1 MGGRYS
7 VRGYRENQLVRENAF
22 LFSVESR
29 IPVIPSVMGP
39 HFTAH
44 FAPFIDVGHSW
55 NAKIDTPSPK
65 TLASIGVGLR
75 LGFFD
80 RAFANVYWG
89 QQLNH
94 VSDPPPGGNLQD
106 HGVHVQFIMNIL

>member
-1 MGGRYS
+1 M
-7 VRGYRENQLVRENAF
+7 RENAF
-22 LFSVESR
+22 LASVESR

-39 HFTAH
+39 HVTAH

-55 NAKIDTPSPK
+55 NAEIDTPSPK
-65 TLASIGVGLR
+65 TIASVGVGLR